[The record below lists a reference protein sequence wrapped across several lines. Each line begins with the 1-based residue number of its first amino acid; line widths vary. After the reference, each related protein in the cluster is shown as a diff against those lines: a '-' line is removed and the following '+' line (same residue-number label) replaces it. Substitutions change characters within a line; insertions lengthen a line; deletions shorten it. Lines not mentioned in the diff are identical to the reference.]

1 MTLKYKL
8 DIDTLKDDLD
18 KCNLVFTYG
27 TLKLGYGNDRILTR
41 HEAQYKGSVRTKE
54 KYAMGTSG
62 CPFIFPVS
70 VCEAVGGLEEEYYA
84 PVRGDLWEI
93 PDTECFASLDMLE
106 GHPSF
111 YTRTTIIIVD
121 NEGNEQEAW
130 AYEQLSDYWMYNCS
144 VVKFNEDG
152 EYEW

>member
-1 MTLKYKL
+1 MTFNFKM
-8 DIDTLKDDLD
+8 DVTTLEEDLN

-27 TLKLGYGNDRILTR
+27 TLKLGRGNDRILTR

-54 KYAMGTSG
+54 DYAMGSSG
-62 CPFIFPVS
+62 CPFIFPQRVID
-70 VCEAVGGLEEEYYA
+70 EVGGLEEEWYA

-93 PDTECFASLDMLE
+93 PNTQCFASLDMLE

-111 YTRTTIIIVD
+111 YTRTTIITVND
-121 NEGNEQEAW
+121 EGNEQEAW
-130 AYEQLSDYWMYNCS
+130 AYEQLSDYWLYQSS
-144 VVKFNEDG
+144 VVDFNEDG